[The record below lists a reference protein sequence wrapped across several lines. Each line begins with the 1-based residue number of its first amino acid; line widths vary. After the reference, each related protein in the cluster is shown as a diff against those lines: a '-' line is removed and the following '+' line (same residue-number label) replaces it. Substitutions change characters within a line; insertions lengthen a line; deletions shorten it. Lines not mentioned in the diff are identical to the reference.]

1 MAITRLN
8 NNSITSITALPN
20 AISTGISMA
29 DQWRLTANKDCT
41 SRSGQD
47 IDANLERVDEP
58 SFSGIGTGMTES
70 SGIFT
75 FPNTGI
81 YYVTANGRFSNAQT
95 DYCAVMINTTQ
106 NNSSYQ
112 RASENYTMLS
122 GNSAFNS
129 MQSSLVIDVTDTSN
143 VKVKFTVRS
152 YVESGSVKLNGDTD
166 ENETY
171 FTFIR
176 LGDT

>member
-1 MAITRLN
+1 MALIKLN
-8 NNSITSITALPN
+8 NQSISAVTALPSS
-20 AISTGISMA
+20 ISTGISMA
-29 DQWRLTANKDCT
+29 DQWRLTSNKDCT

-47 IDANLERVDEP
+47 IDANLERVDNA
-58 SFSGIGTGMTES
+58 SFTGLGTGMTES

-95 DYCAVMINTTQ
+95 DYCAVMIDITQ
-106 NNSSYQ
+106 NNSSYS
-112 RASENYTMLS
+112 RVSENYTMLS
-122 GNSAFNS
+122 GSDAFNS
-129 MQSSLVIDVTDTSN
+129 MQSSVVIDVTDTSN

-152 YVESGSVKLNGDTD
+152 YVQSGTVKLNGDTD

-171 FTFIR
+171 FTFIK